1 MPDDDDL
8 RGDVAGDSAAMAA
21 AVAAADPEAPG
32 SGTAGP
38 EAGDPSSDYDSPWK
52 EALERYFEPFMALL
66 WPALHP
72 RIDWARPLRFL
83 DKELQQIVRDAGS
96 GRRHADKLVQVS
108 THEHGA
114 RLVLVHVEVE
124 GRGGK
129 GFAARMYR
137 YYSRLRDVHPDAVI
151 ETLAVLTRRR
161 RGPATMVH
169 RDRGLSSTME
179 FRFGVVHLAGW
190 LDRWPALEA
199 AAGRNPFA
207 VVVMAQLLAHH
218 EGAPLA
224 AGRLRGKIRLTRM
237 LYGYGYDRQDVLELY
252 RLIDWMIALSPD
264 DETRFV
270 AAGEQ
275 LEKEQT
281 MAFVL
286 TAERVG
292 ERKGRAL
299 GIQEGLRE
307 GMEKGLEKGQHA
319 GQQALLRRQLSRRF
333 GPLPSWVESR
343 IAQAGPDEL
352 LEWADRVLDAPGLEG
367 VFEPKR

>member
-1 MPDDDDL
+1 MPPDDDLCDDA
-8 RGDVAGDSAAMAA
+8 RGESAAAPDGLASDAA
-21 AVAAADPEAPG
+21 ESVAAAPG
-32 SGTAGP
+32 ASDA
-38 EAGDPSSDYDSPWK
+38 SSDYDSPWK

-72 RIDWARPLRFL
+72 RIDWAQPLRFL